1 MQCSLESVLALFAT
15 MTADGWD
22 TAAPL
27 TWAFFFV
34 DARKG
39 PLLKVSGVLKDHR
52 YTAEPLYQSEDGAW
66 VLQVTKTEA
75 LTAEILHRRNQAFND
90 LAKHCGCELYD
101 GWDVGKAKE
110 ER

>member
-1 MQCSLESVLALFAT
+1 MQSSLERVLALFVR

-27 TWAFFFV
+27 TWAFYFV
-34 DARKG
+34 NSRKA
-39 PLLKVSGVLKDHR
+39 PLLKIGAVLKDHR
-52 YTAEPLYQSEDGAW
+52 YTAGSLYQSEDGAW

-75 LTAEILHRRNQAFND
+75 LTAENLHRRNQAFND
-90 LAKHCGCELYD
+90 LAEHCGCELYD

-110 ER
+110 